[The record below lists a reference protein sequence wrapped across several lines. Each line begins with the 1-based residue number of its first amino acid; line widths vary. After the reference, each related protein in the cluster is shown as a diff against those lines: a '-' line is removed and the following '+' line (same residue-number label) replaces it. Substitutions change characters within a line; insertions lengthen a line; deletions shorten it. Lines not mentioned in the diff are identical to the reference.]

1 MTKKTQE
8 KPELSAVTESFLEN
22 HTFLKK
28 FLSRY
33 FSNQQD
39 IEDVSQEA
47 YLRAFVE
54 EQQKGVRSPKAFL
67 FHVAKNVALSR
78 LSKKSRQ
85 ITDYLED
92 LPTMEIAGHEA
103 GADAELEA
111 QELLKL
117 YCEAMASL
125 PEKCRQAFIL
135 RKVHGLSHKEIS
147 KRLCVSPSSVDKY
160 LKRGLLTCDEYLQ
173 TRHQFTQEQSLP
185 QQDESLWREK

>member
-1 MTKKTQE
+1 MTKKAQNE
-8 KPELSAVTESFLEN
+8 HNLSPVSESFLEN
-22 HTFLKK
+22 SAFLKK

-54 EQQKGVRSPKAFL
+54 EQNKGVKSPKAFI
-67 FHVAKNVALSR
+67 FHVARNVALSR

-92 LPTMEIAGHEA
+92 LPSMEITGIEA
-103 GADAELEA
+103 GADSQLEA
-111 QELLKL
+111 QELLEL
-117 YCEAMASL
+117 YCEAVATL

-147 KRLCVSPSSVDKY
+147 SKLSVSASSVDKY
-160 LKRGLLTCDEYLQ
+160 LKRGLLTCDAYIRL
-173 TRHQFTQEQSLP
+173 RHQPREEQSLTM
-185 QQDESLWREK
+185 QNDSSWREK